1 MTAVRQQLA
10 EARALLRAV
19 IEQVNRIEASLEP
32 DQPTATVVSE
42 PTAADFEKVARRRA
56 RRRR

>member
-1 MTAVRQQLA
+1 VRQQLA
-10 EARALLRAV
+10 EARALARALV
-19 IEQVNRIEASLEP
+19 EQVNRIEASLEP
-32 DQPTATVVSE
+32 DQPTATVVAE